1 MAGVQPEVKTPER
14 KDPPAPPTV
23 IRTNNRNPLNSYRSY
38 TYNFT
43 LASLKAQ
50 ALVNPETYRQNQDY
64 WVIAKSGGKGTTGLQ
79 NPTFAEK
86 KNSGSTR
93 GGGVRD
99 RALTGL
105 LNQFNS
111 QSPGR
116 FDFYIDNVEIETIPS
131 GGELSGMSTA
141 TKIEFDVIEPYSM
154 SGFIEALQVSA
165 QAAGHKTYIQCP
177 YLLKMEFKGYSDT
190 DDSNSS
196 TVPKSTRYFVFQF
209 TGIDIGV
216 TESGARYRCKAVPY
230 NELGFGNASRL
241 KVDIQIKGTTVETIC
256 KSLFDGVNQSI
267 QQSAVS
273 EFGEE
278 NKNAYDVYEII
289 FPTRTDTGID
299 DTKKN
304 DIAAAK
310 VTEVLKGNS
319 VYGFSQPGD
328 EKRSTI
334 NLSETQANFV
344 KDSALNDCIA
354 SLIRDSSYTKDI
366 LSNFQSRIDERG
378 MITYFMIHL
387 EVEKRGIYNTKSQSD
402 TFKYR
407 YIVIP
412 YKIHWTRVS
421 PRPDITVDTSKLKQ
435 TVHREY
441 NYLYTGQNVDILQ
454 FDLKFN
460 TLFFQAIPK
469 DMGNKS
475 TPVSSVEP
483 AGTPRAQLGSQTD
496 PGKSPISGAPIKT
509 TPASSSNNLG
519 APDAIPTQQDPY
531 SSLARNMHKAIL
543 ENVDQ
548 CTADIRII
556 GDPYYLVTGG
566 MGNQRLALN
575 ADGTAG
581 EGEAPIYV
589 GDVYVLITFRNPVDI
604 DTDTGLAYF
613 DNRAA
618 LYSGVFQ
625 IINVKSYFTDGKF
638 EQHLDLIR
646 LPGQVEDTNLQP
658 TTVRSNV
665 DSIPNPERDPIPVPP
680 LPPTAVR
687 ATEGNLI
694 SDIVADLPVAGLPG
708 DLSNL
713 IPGNLGGL
721 AGAYPGRS
729 NIGSL
734 INDIIKATSG
744 VVGAAGELI
753 NQFSNSP
760 TDALSNV
767 GTALR
772 LAESGLSAASTN
784 VNEAAATVQSVA
796 NTAQSLGSTNATPSN
811 VANTLIN
818 SGAASA
824 SELGA
829 NIVSEVSNLG
839 NQSAGLI
846 NSVSSNVDKI
856 KGTELALAAQLGITP
871 SALSGLSKELQ
882 SSITSR
888 LSKAA
893 KAIPSNVDI
902 TSAISQG
909 LIFNNI
915 PVNALKNIPATQPI
929 SVAPPPPLNLS
940 DVKAILERGGSLAN
954 LPGADQLPGAL
965 DLAKSIKDLK
975 NSAIE
980 SAASFNAAG
989 TADKVNSIQD
999 SVNAVTGNQTSV
1011 ENALNNV
1018 AAIVPGGMPNTEDVA
1033 SSVVSQFGSLNPN
1046 INPLAAIIRGR

>member
-14 KDPPAPPTV
+14 KDPPTPPAV

-50 ALVNPETYRQNQDY
+50 ALVDPESYKQNQDY

-79 NPTFAEK
+79 NPTLADK
-86 KNSGSTR
+86 QNSGSTR

-116 FDFYIDNVEIETIPS
+116 FDFYIDNVEVETIPS
-131 GGELSGMSTA
+131 GGDRSGMSTA
-141 TKIEFDVIEPYSM
+141 TKVEFDVVEPYSM

-190 DDSNSS
+190 DDSNPS
-196 TVPKSTRYFVFQF
+196 TVPKSTRYFVLQF
-209 TGIDIGV
+209 TGLDISV

-241 KVDIQIKGTTVETIC
+241 KVDIQIKGTTVESIC
-256 KSLFDGVNQSI
+256 QSLFDGVNKSI
-267 QQSAVS
+267 QNSAAS

-278 NKNAYDVYEII
+278 NKNAYDVYEIV
-289 FPTRTDTGID
+289 FPVRTETGID
-299 DTKKN
+299 TSKKN

-310 VTEVLKGNS
+310 VTELLKESN
-319 VYGFSQPGD
+319 VYSFADPGD
-328 EKRSTI
+328 EKRTTVT
-334 NLSETQANFV
+334 LSQVVCQFA

-354 SLIRDSSYTKDI
+354 SLIRDSEYTKGI

-378 MITYFMIHL
+378 MITYFMVHL
-387 EVEKRGIYNTKSQSD
+387 EVEKRGIFNTKSQSD

-407 YIVIP
+407 YIVVP
-412 YKIHWTRVS
+412 YKIHWTRVA

-469 DMGNKS
+469 EMGNKT

-483 AGTPRAQLGSQTD
+483 AGTPRAQLGAQTEA
-496 PGKSPISGAPIKT
+496 GKSPLSGAPIKT
-509 TPASSSNNLG
+509 TPAASSSNLG
-519 APDAIPTQQDPY
+519 APDAVSVQQDPY
-531 SSLARNMHKAIL
+531 STLARNMHKAIL

-548 CTADIRII
+548 CTADIRIV

-581 EGEAPIYV
+581 DGEAPIYV
-589 GDVYVLITFRNPVDI
+589 GDVYILITFRNPVDI
-604 DTDTGLAYF
+604 DMDTGLAYF

-625 IINVKSYFTDGKF
+625 VINVKSFFTDGKF
-638 EQHLDLIR
+638 EQSLDLIR
-646 LPGQVEDTNLQP
+646 LPGQVEDTNQQP
-658 TTVRSNV
+658 TVVRSNV
-665 DSIPNPERDPIPVPP
+665 DSIPNPERDPIPTPPIVP
-680 LPPTAVR
+680 TSVR
-687 ATEGNLI
+687 AVEDNLI
-694 SDIVADLPVAGLPG
+694 NDIVNNLPITGLPG

-721 AGAYPGRS
+721 AGANPGQIS
-729 NIGSL
+729 IGSL
-734 INDIIKATSG
+734 INSVLRNASG

-760 TDALSNV
+760 NQALSNV
-767 GTALR
+767 STALR
-772 LAESGLSAASTN
+772 LADSGLSAASTN

-796 NTAQSLGSTNATPSN
+796 NTAQSLGLNNATPSN
-811 VANTLIN
+811 VANTLVNAGTSAANNLNAN
-818 SGAASA
+818 S
-824 SELGA
+824 
-829 NIVSEVSNLG
+829 ISEVSNLG
-839 NQSAGLI
+839 NQAAGLI
-846 NSVSSNVDKI
+846 NSVSSNIDKL
-856 KGTELALAAQLGITP
+856 KGSELALAAQLGITP
-871 SALSGLSKELQ
+871 AALSGLSKELQ
-882 SSITSR
+882 SSIVSR
-888 LSKAA
+888 LSNAA
-893 KAIPSNVDI
+893 KSIPPNVDI
-902 TSAISQG
+902 TSAISRG

-915 PVNALKNIPATQPI
+915 PVNGLKNIPMTQPL
-929 SVAPPPPLNLS
+929 SVAPFPPLNLS
-940 DVKAILERGGSLAN
+940 DIRSILERGGNLAN
-954 LPGADQLPGAL
+954 LPGADQIPGAL
-965 DLAKSIKDLK
+965 ELANNI
-975 NSAIE
+975 NSKISAFD
-980 SAASFNAAG
+980 SAAAFNAAG
-989 TADKVNSIQD
+989 VADKVSAVQNSIN
-999 SVNAVTGNQTSV
+999 SITGNQPSV
-1011 ENALNNV
+1011 EASLNTI
-1018 AAIVPGGMPNTEDVA
+1018 ADLVPGGMPNTSDVA
-1033 SSVVSQFGSLNPN
+1033 SSVVSQFGASGPK
-1046 INPLAAIIRGR
+1046 INPLAAIVRGG

>member
-1 MAGVQPEVKTPER
+1 MAGVQPEVKTPEK

-43 LASLKAQ
+43 LAALKAQ

-79 NPTFAEK
+79 NPTLADK
-86 KNSGSTR
+86 QNSGSTR

-209 TGIDIGV
+209 TGLDIGV

-230 NELGFGNASRL
+230 NELGFGNAARL

-267 QQSAVS
+267 QQSAAA

-304 DIAAAK
+304 DIASAK
-310 VTEVLKGNS
+310 VTEVLKENN
-319 VYGFSQPGD
+319 VYGFAQPGD

-334 NLSETQANFV
+334 KLSEIQTNFV

-412 YKIHWTRVS
+412 YKIHWTRVL

-475 TPVSSVEP
+475 TPVNSVEP

-519 APDAIPTQQDPY
+519 APDAIAVQQDPY
-531 SSLARNMHKAIL
+531 SSLARSMHKAIL

-548 CTADIRII
+548 CTADIRIV

-581 EGEAPIYV
+581 DGEAPIYV

-604 DTDTGLAYF
+604 DIDTGLAYF

-658 TTVRSNV
+658 TVVRSNV
-665 DSIPNPERDPIPVPP
+665 NSIPNPDRDPIPVPP
-680 LPPTAVR
+680 LPPTTVR

-694 SDIVADLPVAGLPG
+694 SDIIAELPVAGLP
-708 DLSNL
+708 DELANVLS
-713 IPGNLGGL
+713 GTQGGL

-729 NIGSL
+729 NLSSLLDVIRTARGVAGL
-734 INDIIKATSG
+734 IND
-744 VVGAAGELI
+744 
-753 NQFSNSP
+753 FSSSP
-760 TDALSNV
+760 SNGLSNV
-767 GTALR
+767 GSALR
-772 LAESGLSAASTN
+772 LAEAGLSAASTN
-784 VNEAAATVQSVA
+784 INEAAANVQTVA
-796 NTAQSLGSTNATPSN
+796 NTAQSLGSANATPSN

-829 NIVSEVSNLG
+829 NIISEVTNLG
-839 NQSAGLI
+839 NQSAGLL
-846 NSVSSNVDKI
+846 NSVSSNVDKL
-856 KGTELALAAQLGITP
+856 KGAELALAAQLGITP
-871 SALSGLSKELQ
+871 ATLSGLNKELQ
-882 SSITSR
+882 SSILGKITN
-888 LSKAA
+888 AA
-893 KAIPSNVDI
+893 KSVPSNVDL

-915 PVNALKNIPATQPI
+915 PVNALKNIPATQPF
-929 SVAPPPPLNLS
+929 SVSPLPPLNLS
-940 DVKAILERGGSLAN
+940 DVKAILERGGKLSN

-965 DLAKSIKDLK
+965 ELAKSVEELK
-975 NSAIE
+975 NAAIN
-980 SAASFNAAG
+980 SAASFNPAG
-989 TADKVNSIQD
+989 VADKVNSLQD
-999 SVNAVTGNQTSV
+999 AVNAATGDKTSV
-1011 ENALNNV
+1011 EGALNTV
-1018 AAIVPGGMPNTEDVA
+1018 AAIVPGGMPNTSDVA
-1033 SSVVSQFGSLNPN
+1033 SSVISQFGNRRPN
-1046 INPLAAIIRGR
+1046 VNPLAAIIRGR